1 MNILYSQLNIGGI
14 SMKNIKNIGRTD
26 RVIRFILGIG
36 LIAAGVILQLTIG
49 RLWWLAL
56 ISVVPFL
63 TASIRT
69 CPLYLPFRINTNRS

>member
-1 MNILYSQLNIGGI
+1 MFFEYIGGY
-14 SMKNIKNIGRTD
+14 SMNNVGNTD

-36 LIAAGVILQLTIG
+36 LIAAGIILQVTTG

-56 ISVVPFL
+56 IGLVPIL

-69 CPLYLPFRINTNRS
+69 CPLYLPFRINTNRH